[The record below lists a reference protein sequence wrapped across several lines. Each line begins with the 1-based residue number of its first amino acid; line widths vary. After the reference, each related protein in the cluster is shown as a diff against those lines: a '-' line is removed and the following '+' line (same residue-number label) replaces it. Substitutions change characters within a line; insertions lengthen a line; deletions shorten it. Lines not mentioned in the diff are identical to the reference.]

1 MIKSLDRYEKIILGL
16 TILGLIVGAG
26 AIVVSVLEAGI
37 HLPTV
42 EGRIDPAEVRQT
54 APFDAPGVHDNGDGT
69 YQAVI
74 VAQTWLWEPDTIEV
88 PVGSEV
94 EFVITSLDVIHG
106 FHVWDTA
113 LNAMVIP
120 GQITKVTQR
129 FDTAGEFGIVCHE
142 YCGIGHHDMFGR
154 VVVTP

>member
-1 MIKSLDRYEKIILGL
+1 MIKALDRYEKIILGL
-16 TILGLIVGAG
+16 TIVGLVVGAA
-26 AIVVSVLEAGI
+26 AIVLSVIEAGI
-37 HLPTV
+37 HLPTI
-42 EGRIDPAEVRQT
+42 EGRIDPAEVRET
-54 APFDAPGVHDNGDGT
+54 PPFDQPGVYETGDGT

-74 VAQTWLWEPDTIEV
+74 IAQTWLWEPEVIEV

-94 EFVITSLDVIHG
+94 EFVMTSIDVLHG

-120 GQITKVTQR
+120 GQITRVSQT
-129 FDTAGEFGIVCHE
+129 FNTPGEFGVVCHE
-142 YCGIGHHDMFGR
+142 YCGIGHHQMFGR

>member
-16 TILGLIVGAG
+16 TILGLIIGAG
-26 AIVVSVLEAGI
+26 AIVLSVVEAGI
-37 HLPTV
+37 HLPTK
-42 EGRIDPAEVRQT
+42 EGRIDPAAVRET
-54 APFDAPGVHDNGDGT
+54 APFDAPGVHDTGDGT

-88 PVGSEV
+88 PAGSEV
-94 EFVITSLDVIHG
+94 EFVITSIDVLHG

-120 GQITKVTQR
+120 GQITRVTQR
-129 FDTAGEFGIVCHE
+129 FDNPGEFGIVCHE
-142 YCGIGHHDMFGR
+142 YCGIGHHQMFGK
-154 VVVTP
+154 VVVTG